1 MFGKKA
7 SPTKPEEV
15 RDTCDLAGYL
25 KHLADDFENNSDR
38 WENISLDD
46 YLRSIARWIEDSR
59 TVKEKKL
66 RASDVANLFLAG
78 SMYE

>member
-15 RDTCDLAGYL
+15 SNTGDLAVYL
-25 KHLADDFENNSDR
+25 KHLADDFESNPDR

-46 YLRSIARWIEDSR
+46 YLRSIAAWIDDSR
-59 TVKEKKL
+59 TIKEKKL
-66 RASDVANLFLAG
+66 RASDVANLFLTG
-78 SMYE
+78 SVYE